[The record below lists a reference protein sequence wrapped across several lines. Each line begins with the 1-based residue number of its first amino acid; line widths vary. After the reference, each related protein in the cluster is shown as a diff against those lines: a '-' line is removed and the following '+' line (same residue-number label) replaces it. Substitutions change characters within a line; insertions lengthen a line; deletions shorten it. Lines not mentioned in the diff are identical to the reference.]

1 MENRRERIL
10 IADDEKEI
18 RDILRLLLTQ
28 EGYQVAEAEN
38 GKEALDKADEGIQL
52 YILDVNMPVMSGFAA
67 AMEIRKHSDAP
78 VMFLTA
84 YSGEADM
91 TIGFSSGADD
101 YLVKPFSNVELLL
114 RVRALLRRA
123 GRMREAGESR
133 REEESWAAEA
143 AWTEGKNGTREAV
156 CAEGKNRPM
165 GQSRKEKA
173 DQTEK
178 SAGTEQ
184 ESQET
189 GASQAAGNILCY
201 KDLQLDLDSQSVR
214 RNGEWILL
222 TRTEFQLLELFFS
235 HPKKIF
241 SLENIYQSLWQE
253 EAVGDGAIMA
263 HIKNLRKKLND
274 SARDPKYIKTAWGK
288 GYYAD

>member
-1 MENRRERIL
+1 MENQRERIL

-143 AWTEGKNGTREAV
+143 AWS
-156 CAEGKNRPM
+156 EGKNRTM

-189 GASQAAGNILCY
+189 GASQAAGNILYY

>member
-1 MENRRERIL
+1 MENQRERIL

-101 YLVKPFSNVELLL
+101 YLVKPFSKVNELPEVVIPKGYRLDEML
-114 RVRALLRRA
+114 DF
-123 GRMREAGESR
+123 
-133 REEESWAAEA
+133 
-143 AWTEGKNGTREAV
+143 EGDLWD
-156 CAEGKNRPM
+156 
-165 GQSRKEKA
+165 EKP
-173 DQTEK
+173 
-178 SAGTEQ
+178 
-184 ESQET
+184 
-189 GASQAAGNILCY
+189 
-201 KDLQLDLDSQSVR
+201 
-214 RNGEWILL
+214 
-222 TRTEFQLLELFFS
+222 EFQ
-235 HPKKIF
+235 
-241 SLENIYQSLWQE
+241 E
-253 EAVGDGAIMA
+253 EVRI
-263 HIKNLRKKLND
+263 HFE
-274 SARDPKYIKTAWGK
+274 
-288 GYYAD
+288 

>member
-67 AMEIRKHSDAP
+67 AMEIRKYSDAP

-133 REEESWAAEA
+133 REEE
-143 AWTEGKNGTREAV
+143 K
-156 CAEGKNRPM
+156 
-165 GQSRKEKA
+165 Q
-173 DQTEK
+173 
-178 SAGTEQ
+178 AGTEQ

-189 GASQAAGNILCY
+189 GASRKYSLLQGSAAG
-201 KDLQLDLDSQSVR
+201 SGQSV
-214 RNGEWILL
+214 G
-222 TRTEFQLLELFFS
+222 
-235 HPKKIF
+235 
-241 SLENIYQSLWQE
+241 QE
-253 EAVGDGAIMA
+253 KRGMDPADQNRVSAAGAVF
-263 HIKNLRKKLND
+263 
-274 SARDPKYIKTAWGK
+274 
-288 GYYAD
+288 

>member
-52 YILDVNMPVMSGFAA
+52 YILDANMPVMSGFAA

-133 REEESWAAEA
+133 REEE
-143 AWTEGKNGTREAV
+143 K
-156 CAEGKNRPM
+156 
-165 GQSRKEKA
+165 Q
-173 DQTEK
+173 
-178 SAGTEQ
+178 AGTEQ

-189 GASQAAGNILCY
+189 GPGQAAGNILYY

-241 SLENIYQSLWQE
+241 SLENIYQRLWQE

>member
-38 GKEALDKADEGIQL
+38 GKEAVDKADEGIQL

-123 GRMREAGESR
+123 GRMREEGESR
-133 REEESWAAEA
+133 REEEKQAEET
-143 AWTEGKNGTREAV
+143 AWTEGE
-156 CAEGKNRPM
+156 NRPM
-165 GQSRKEKA
+165 GQSWKEKA

-263 HIKNLRKKLND
+263 HIKNLRKKLSD

>member
-1 MENRRERIL
+1 MENRRERVL

-38 GKEALDKADEGIQL
+38 GKEAVDKADEGIQL

-114 RVRALLRRA
+114 RVRAQEKAGGRR
-123 GRMREAGESR
+123 
-133 REEESWAAEA
+133 
-143 AWTEGKNGTREAV
+143 
-156 CAEGKNRPM
+156 KNRQGRSKKVRKLEQARPPEIFFTTRICSWIWIV
-165 GQSRKEKA
+165 SR
-173 DQTEK
+173 
-178 SAGTEQ
+178 SG
-184 ESQET
+184 ET
-189 GASQAAGNILCY
+189 G
-201 KDLQLDLDSQSVR
+201 
-214 RNGEWILL
+214 NG
-222 TRTEFQLLELFFS
+222 S
-235 HPKKIF
+235 C
-241 SLENIYQSLWQE
+241 
-253 EAVGDGAIMA
+253 
-263 HIKNLRKKLND
+263 
-274 SARDPKYIKTAWGK
+274 
-288 GYYAD
+288 